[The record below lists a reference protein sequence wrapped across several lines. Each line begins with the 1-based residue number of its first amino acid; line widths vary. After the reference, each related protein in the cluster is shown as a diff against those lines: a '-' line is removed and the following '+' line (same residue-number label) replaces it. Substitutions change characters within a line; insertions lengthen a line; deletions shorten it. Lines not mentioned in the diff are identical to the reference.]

1 MSLLSHGSQR
11 FSGFAGT
18 ARLCQR
24 KQQGTLD
31 VPDRRGGKKMTEGW
45 LNYRQ
50 VSNLA
55 NSGVI
60 QLRHHFQIFATAICN
75 SVWITI
81 MFDETA
87 IILAQRFCFCPAPLT
102 ATLAMANLEGVAQE
116 WEDSRNL
123 RKYMRANKKI
133 IRPLLGDDAVHITAK
148 TAGVNR
154 DVLAPLV
161 MRLKD
166 DEGSTMIM
174 CTLPEILRQS
184 LS

>member
-1 MSLLSHGSQR
+1 
-11 FSGFAGT
+11 
-18 ARLCQR
+18 
-24 KQQGTLD
+24 
-31 VPDRRGGKKMTEGW
+31 
-45 LNYRQ
+45 
-50 VSNLA
+50 
-55 NSGVI
+55 
-60 QLRHHFQIFATAICN
+60 
-75 SVWITI
+75 

-87 IILAQRFCFCPAPLT
+87 IILAQCFCFCPAPLT
-102 ATLAMANLEGVAQE
+102 AAMAMANLEGVAEE

-166 DEGSTMIM
+166 DEEGTIVM

>member
-1 MSLLSHGSQR
+1 
-11 FSGFAGT
+11 
-18 ARLCQR
+18 
-24 KQQGTLD
+24 
-31 VPDRRGGKKMTEGW
+31 
-45 LNYRQ
+45 
-50 VSNLA
+50 
-55 NSGVI
+55 
-60 QLRHHFQIFATAICN
+60 
-75 SVWITI
+75 

-102 ATLAMANLEGVAQE
+102 ATLAMANLEGVAEE

-123 RKYMRANKKI
+123 RKYIRANKKI

-148 TAGVNR
+148 TAGVTEMSWLLF
-154 DVLAPLV
+154 LAPLV

-166 DEGSTMIM
+166 DEESTMTM

>member
-1 MSLLSHGSQR
+1 
-11 FSGFAGT
+11 
-18 ARLCQR
+18 
-24 KQQGTLD
+24 
-31 VPDRRGGKKMTEGW
+31 
-45 LNYRQ
+45 
-50 VSNLA
+50 
-55 NSGVI
+55 
-60 QLRHHFQIFATAICN
+60 
-75 SVWITI
+75 